1 MQLNKIKLHSCTTFA
16 SAQSQITLDDDY
28 NVPDYRPD
36 IVKVLKEKG
45 ELHFDEAKAAAG
57 AAWLKGRL
65 VFRVLYRSD
74 QENGKISCL
83 KGEIPFQEKLN
94 MDGVQEYDVIQ
105 ASGEIEDLT
114 IGVIHSRKISV
125 RAVILLKT
133 EEPQEK
139 EDELCVGIEAD
150 DGCEKRY
157 RNTNILQLLCM
168 KRDQCRQK
176 SEITLP
182 SSKPNV
188 QEILWKSL
196 EIRNLDTKMGQDGVK
211 LSGEVLISVLYQEEE
226 ETDRVQW
233 YETVIPLDCG
243 VECDAGTEADIIY
256 KVKARPASMELEVK
270 PDYDG
275 EERVLVLELVMNLD
289 IRVWKEQ
296 EISML
301 EDVYSLKK
309 EIIPVCTGV
318 TLHHISVK
326 NDSQCRLTEQMEL
339 AESQEK
345 ILQICSCEG
354 TVHLESTELTEQG
367 VRAEGILVTEL
378 LYITTDDQMP
388 IGSAREIYPFEQL
401 IEIPQQ
407 TARTERNKPE
417 ELEALERKNKL
428 QTELD
433 CRISQLSAVMLDQDH
448 VEIKAVIGLDLLAF
462 EQEQIDNITDTREE
476 PLDME
481 QLQKRPGLVGYIAKD
496 GDSLWS
502 IAKENHTTVED
513 ILRDNH
519 RTDENLCRGEKILI
533 VKKVELNSYES

>member
-133 EEPQEK
+133 EEPREK

-233 YETVIPLDCG
+233 YEMVIPLDCG

-407 TARTERNKPE
+407 TVRTERNKPE
-417 ELEALERKNKL
+417 GPETLEQKNKL

-448 VEIKAVIGLDLLAF
+448 VEIKAVIGLNLLAF
-462 EQEQIDNITDTREE
+462 EQEQIDNITDTCEE

-519 RTDENLCRGEKILI
+519 RTDENLRRGEKILI

>member
-45 ELHFDEAKAAAG
+45 ELHFDEVKAAAG

-133 EEPQEK
+133 EEPREK

-326 NDSQCRLTEQMEL
+326 NDSQCRLNEQMEL

-417 ELEALERKNKL
+417 ELEALEQKNKL

-519 RTDENLCRGEKILI
+519 RTDEDLRRGEKILI

>member
-45 ELHFDEAKAAAG
+45 ELHFDEVKATAG

-133 EEPQEK
+133 EEPREK

-301 EDVYSLKK
+301 EDVYSLKQ

-345 ILQICSCEG
+345 ILQICSCDG

-407 TARTERNKPE
+407 TARTERNKLE

>member
-45 ELHFDEAKAAAG
+45 ELQFDEVKAAAG

-65 VFRVLYRSD
+65 VFKVLYRSD

-226 ETDRVQW
+226 ETDSVQW

-256 KVKARPASMELEVK
+256 KVKARTASMELEVK

-301 EDVYSLKK
+301 EDVYSLKQ

-354 TVHLESTELTEQG
+354 TVHLESAELTEQG

-407 TARTERNKPE
+407 TARTERNKLE

-462 EQEQIDNITDTREE
+462 EQEQIDNITDMREE

-519 RTDENLCRGEKILI
+519 RTDEDLRRGEKILI

>member
-168 KRDQCRQK
+168 KRNQCRQK

-233 YETVIPLDCG
+233 YEMVIPLDCG

-462 EQEQIDNITDTREE
+462 EQEQIDNITDMREE
-476 PLDME
+476 ALDME

-519 RTDENLCRGEKILI
+519 RTDEDLRRGEKILI

>member
-133 EEPQEK
+133 EEPREK

-233 YETVIPLDCG
+233 YEMVIPLDCG

-275 EERVLVLELVMNLD
+275 EKRVLVLELVMNLD

-388 IGSAREIYPFEQL
+388 LGSAREIYPFEQL

-519 RTDENLCRGEKILI
+519 RTDKDLCRGEKILI

>member
-354 TVHLESTELTEQG
+354 TVHLENTELTGQG

-388 IGSAREIYPFEQL
+388 IGSAREIYPFEQF

-407 TARTERNKPE
+407 TVRTERNKPE
-417 ELEALERKNKL
+417 GPETLEQKNKL

-448 VEIKAVIGLDLLAF
+448 VEIKAVIGLNLLAF
-462 EQEQIDNITDTREE
+462 EQEQIDNITDMREE
-476 PLDME
+476 ALDME

-519 RTDENLCRGEKILI
+519 RTDEDLRRGEKILI

>member
-1 MQLNKIKLHSCTTFA
+1 MW
-16 SAQSQITLDDDY
+16 
-28 NVPDYRPD
+28 NVT
-36 IVKVLKEKG
+36 
-45 ELHFDEAKAAAG
+45 
-57 AAWLKGRL
+57 
-65 VFRVLYRSD
+65 
-74 QENGKISCL
+74 QE
-83 KGEIPFQEKLN
+83 
-94 MDGVQEYDVIQ
+94 
-105 ASGEIEDLT
+105 
-114 IGVIHSRKISV
+114 R
-125 RAVILLKT
+125 
-133 EEPQEK
+133 
-139 EDELCVGIEAD
+139 
-150 DGCEKRY
+150 
-157 RNTNILQLLCM
+157 
-168 KRDQCRQK
+168 RQ
-176 SEITLP
+176 
-182 SSKPNV
+182 
-188 QEILWKSL
+188 
-196 EIRNLDTKMGQDGVK
+196 
-211 LSGEVLISVLYQEEE
+211 
-226 ETDRVQW
+226 
-233 YETVIPLDCG
+233 
-243 VECDAGTEADIIY
+243 DIIY

-309 EIIPVCTGV
+309 EIHSG
-318 TLHHISVK
+318 LHRRDFTSYSVK

-462 EQEQIDNITDTREE
+462 EQEQIDNITDMREE
-476 PLDME
+476 ALDME

-513 ILRDNH
+513 ILRVNH
-519 RTDENLCRGEKILI
+519 RTDEDLRRGEKILI
-533 VKKVELNSYES
+533 VKKVELNSYEL

>member
-45 ELHFDEAKAAAG
+45 ELQFDEVKAAAG

-65 VFRVLYRSD
+65 VFKVLYRSD
-74 QENGKISCL
+74 QDNAKISCL

-133 EEPQEK
+133 EEPREK

-188 QEILWKSL
+188 HEILWKSL

-301 EDVYSLKK
+301 EDVYSLKQ

-354 TVHLESTELTEQG
+354 TVHLENTELTEQG

-407 TARTERNKPE
+407 TARTERNKLE

-476 PLDME
+476 ALDME

>member
-133 EEPQEK
+133 EEPREK

-301 EDVYSLKK
+301 EDVYSLKQ

-354 TVHLESTELTEQG
+354 TVHLESAELTEQG

-407 TARTERNKPE
+407 TARTERNKLE

-519 RTDENLCRGEKILI
+519 RTDEDLRRGEKILI

>member
-139 EDELCVGIEAD
+139 EDELCVGAEAD

-388 IGSAREIYPFEQL
+388 IGSAREIYPFEQF

-407 TARTERNKPE
+407 TVRTERNKPE
-417 ELEALERKNKL
+417 GPETLEQKNKL

-448 VEIKAVIGLDLLAF
+448 VEIKAVIGLNLLAF
-462 EQEQIDNITDTREE
+462 EQEQIDNITDTCEE

-519 RTDENLCRGEKILI
+519 RTDEDLRRGEKILI

>member
-1 MQLNKIKLHSCTTFA
+1 
-16 SAQSQITLDDDY
+16 
-28 NVPDYRPD
+28 
-36 IVKVLKEKG
+36 
-45 ELHFDEAKAAAG
+45 
-57 AAWLKGRL
+57 
-65 VFRVLYRSD
+65 
-74 QENGKISCL
+74 
-83 KGEIPFQEKLN
+83 

-289 IRVWKEQ
+289 IRVWKEP

-301 EDVYSLKK
+301 EAVYSLKK

-378 LYITTDDQMP
+378 
-388 IGSAREIYPFEQL
+388 IYPFEQL

-462 EQEQIDNITDTREE
+462 EQEQIDNITDMREE
-476 PLDME
+476 ALDME

-519 RTDENLCRGEKILI
+519 RTDKDLCRGEKILI

>member
-45 ELHFDEAKAAAG
+45 ELHFDEVKAAAG

-233 YETVIPLDCG
+233 YEMVIPLDCG

-388 IGSAREIYPFEQL
+388 IGSAREIYPFEQF

-407 TARTERNKPE
+407 TVRTERNKPE
-417 ELEALERKNKL
+417 GPETLEQKNKL

>member
-45 ELHFDEAKAAAG
+45 ELHFDEVKAAAG

-74 QENGKISCL
+74 QENGKISCM

-133 EEPQEK
+133 EEPREK

-243 VECDAGTEADIIY
+243 VECDSGTEADIIY

-519 RTDENLCRGEKILI
+519 RTDEDLRRGEKILI

>member
-233 YETVIPLDCG
+233 YEMVIPLDCG

-407 TARTERNKPE
+407 TARTECNKPE

-433 CRISQLSAVMLDQDH
+433 CRIMLDQDH

-496 GDSLWS
+496 GDSFWS

>member
-133 EEPQEK
+133 EEPREK
-139 EDELCVGIEAD
+139 EEELCVGAEAD

-157 RNTNILQLLCM
+157 RNTDILQLVCR

-233 YETVIPLDCG
+233 YEMVIPLDCG

-462 EQEQIDNITDTREE
+462 EQEQIDNITDMREE
-476 PLDME
+476 ALDME

-519 RTDENLCRGEKILI
+519 RTDEDLRRGEKILI

>member
-36 IVKVLKEKG
+36 IVKVLKEMG

-133 EEPQEK
+133 EEPREK

-157 RNTNILQLLCM
+157 RNTNILQLVCM

-301 EDVYSLKK
+301 EDVYSLKQ

-407 TARTERNKPE
+407 TARTERNKLE

-519 RTDENLCRGEKILI
+519 RTDEDLRRGEKILI

>member
-45 ELHFDEAKAAAG
+45 ELHFDEVKAAAG

-133 EEPQEK
+133 EEPREK

-326 NDSQCRLTEQMEL
+326 NDSQCRLNEQMEL

-388 IGSAREIYPFEQL
+388 IGSAREIYPFEQF

-407 TARTERNKPE
+407 TVRTERNKPE
-417 ELEALERKNKL
+417 GPETLEQKNKL

-448 VEIKAVIGLDLLAF
+448 VEIKAVIGLNLLAF
-462 EQEQIDNITDTREE
+462 EQEQIDNITDTCEE

-519 RTDENLCRGEKILI
+519 RTDEDLRRGEKILI

>member
-1 MQLNKIKLHSCTTFA
+1 MQLNKIKLHSCMTFA

-45 ELHFDEAKAAAG
+45 ELHFDEVKVAAG

-133 EEPQEK
+133 EEPREK

>member
-133 EEPQEK
+133 EEPREK
-139 EDELCVGIEAD
+139 EDELFVGIEAD

-462 EQEQIDNITDTREE
+462 EQEQIDNITDMREE
-476 PLDME
+476 ALDME

-519 RTDENLCRGEKILI
+519 RTDEDLRRGEKILI

>member
-1 MQLNKIKLHSCTTFA
+1 MQLNKIKLHSCMTFA

-45 ELHFDEAKAAAG
+45 ELHFDEVKAAAG

-133 EEPQEK
+133 EEPREK

-417 ELEALERKNKL
+417 KLEALERKNKL

-519 RTDENLCRGEKILI
+519 RTDEDLRRGEKILI

>member
-407 TARTERNKPE
+407 TARTECNKPE

>member
-133 EEPQEK
+133 EEPREK

-233 YETVIPLDCG
+233 YEMVIPLDCG

-388 IGSAREIYPFEQL
+388 LGSAREIYPFEQL

-513 ILRDNH
+513 ILWDNH
-519 RTDENLCRGEKILI
+519 RTDKDLCRGEKILI

>member
-133 EEPQEK
+133 EEPREK

-233 YETVIPLDCG
+233 YEMVIPLDCG

-345 ILQICSCEG
+345 ILQICSCDG

-519 RTDENLCRGEKILI
+519 RTDEDLRRGEKILI

>member
-188 QEILWKSL
+188 QKILWKSL

-233 YETVIPLDCG
+233 YEMVIPLDCG

-388 IGSAREIYPFEQL
+388 LGSAREIYPFEQL

-519 RTDENLCRGEKILI
+519 RTDKDLCRGEKILI

>member
-133 EEPQEK
+133 EEPREK

-233 YETVIPLDCG
+233 YEMVIPLDCG

-388 IGSAREIYPFEQL
+388 LGSAREIYPFEQL

-519 RTDENLCRGEKILI
+519 RTDEDLRRGEKILI

>member
-233 YETVIPLDCG
+233 YEMVIPLDCG

-407 TARTERNKPE
+407 TARTECNKPE

-496 GDSLWS
+496 GDSFWS

>member
-133 EEPQEK
+133 EEPREK

-233 YETVIPLDCG
+233 YEMVIPLDCG

-519 RTDENLCRGEKILI
+519 RTDEDLRRGEKILI